1 MAKQPLIDA
10 PDLEDA
16 ALQALPTST
25 PQDLTADSGEDQ
37 DLLAVKA
44 GKLKPY
50 QVKSPAARRAA
61 YDWYANPQNRQPV
74 VPMGDAS
81 SMLDN
86 AFKANE
92 MTMGQVPASRPLMPS
107 GGFSDRN
114 APLDIENVRRGAMR
128 PDEIQNPAVRASVYA
143 MLQNDPQFAA
153 EFRRNRLAQ
162 TRGVGIPANPEDVA
176 RAEEGLRNGVGVPVP
191 EYHRDPN
198 AKVAWLVYK
207 KQKQWTESRTARQAR
222 QIAKMDPRRWDAEIE
237 KFNQRHAGEAFIR
250 RDDIVKAGGR
260 PQAAPSFGRYGDAP
274 QVIQPNPMQGPG
286 GRGSSGTIQTQF
298 GDYRPQMVGSR
309 QMAVPVLQM
318 PGGTAIPNAGEL
330 TKEEFGDVLTAR
342 DSAEIKRGIYQSGQA
357 EWVSQV
363 RKIDSAYAAL
373 ESDTLSPTEREQAE
387 SEIRRQEDDLFYR
400 WVRSNGH
407 AMMGYGDQQ
416 SVPRGGGTGGMQEIP
431 DREEEKRR
439 AAEDKDREYRDR
451 QTLSDRRK
459 VIERATQI
467 KEDYPDLADEEAIR
481 QAEDEYAGT
490 PSALR
495 PRTERSRTRSE
506 REAKPD
512 FDATKFSSAFNDRV
526 ERGRKEAARALEE
539 LKKTREWN
547 RAGGQLAKEREVIRA
562 SGIPQEDA
570 IAKRALQEAFIE
582 SGGNSADFEA
592 HERASQEELSSI
604 RDRYVRGEIEQSKL
618 VSIIRPVIYRH
629 LPAHYDSIVNDANG
643 SVDKTARAVADAI
656 MRSKGS
662 GN

>member
-25 PQDLTADSGEDQ
+25 PQDLTASSGEDQ

-50 QVKSPAARRAA
+50 QVKSPTARRAA

-74 VPMGDAS
+74 VPMADAN

-176 RAEEGLRNGVGVPVP
+176 RAEEDLRNGVGVPVP
-191 EYHRDPN
+191 EYDRD
-198 AKVAWLVYK
+198 ALIRRKIERDRG
-207 KQKQWTESRTARQAR
+207 QWTESRTARRAR

-237 KFNQRHAGEAFIR
+237 QFNQRHAGEAFIR

-260 PQAAPSFGRYGDAP
+260 QQAAPSFGRYGDAP

-298 GDYRPQMVGSR
+298 GDYRPQMVYGR
-309 QMAVPVLQM
+309 QMAVPVLQT
-318 PGGTAIPNAGEL
+318 PSGSAIPNAGEL

-373 ESDTLSPTEREQAE
+373 ESDTLSSTEREQAE

-407 AMMGYGDQQ
+407 AMAGVGDQKTL
-416 SVPRGGGTGGMQEIP
+416 PRGGGTGGMQEIP

-439 AAEDKDREYRDR
+439 AEEERDMDYRDR

-459 VIERATQI
+459 MIERATQI
-467 KEDYPDLADEEAIR
+467 KEDYPDISDDEAIR
-481 QAEDEYAGT
+481 QAEDEFAGN

-506 REAKPD
+506 REVKPD
-512 FDATKFSSAFNDRV
+512 FDPTKFSSAFNERV
-526 ERGRKEAARALEE
+526 ERGRKEVARALEE

-592 HERASQEELSSI
+592 HEKASEEALFSVLE
-604 RDRYVRGEIEQSKL
+604 RYKRGEIDKSRL
-618 VSIIRPVIYRH
+618 VSIVRPIVYRH
-629 LPAHYDSIVNDANG
+629 LPAHYDKIVSQYGGSVESIVGQIANNII
-643 SVDKTARAVADAI
+643 K
-656 MRSKGS
+656 SKES
-662 GN
+662 AK